1 MTCARD
7 LRARLLAEVIADPDS
22 DSARQVYADELLTRG
37 DPRGELAQIDAALA
51 GALSIRKRT
60 VLNARRAEL
69 VEHHAS
75 TWWPFPLA
83 CRVRHGFVDA
93 VTGTLAQLAAAGP
106 ALFAAEPVVDVTVTE
121 LGGEAG
127 ARALAA
133 APWLPRVRRLAV
145 RGLDDASFAVLA
157 AAGGCQGLASLNVSA
172 SRLSGAAPASLGD
185 HLPACRTLVLT
196 GNETGDDGIAGLR
209 AWMHVTEV
217 ETRYLSECALSTRG
231 VATLIAAPLPALVR
245 LGLTG
250 NELDDGVAS
259 VFAASAPNLP
269 ALRVLE
275 LKAAGLSR
283 AALDIFQHAGLAL
296 DRLDLRR
303 NSIRAAD
310 AVTLPFV
317 RAGWE

>member
-1 MTCARD
+1 MSDRS
-7 LRARLLAEVIADPDS
+7 ARLLAEVIADPDS

-37 DPRGELAQIDAALA
+37 DPRGELVQIDAALA
-51 GALSIRKRT
+51 GGLSIRKRA

-69 VEHHAS
+69 VGQHGS
-75 TWWPFPLA
+75 TWWPFPLE
-83 CRVRHGFVDA
+83 CRVRYGFVEA
-93 VTGTLAQLAAAGP
+93 VTGTLAQLVAAGP
-106 ALFAAEPVVDVTVTE
+106 ALFAAEPVVEVTVTE
-121 LGGEAG
+121 LGGKAG
-127 ARALAA
+127 ARKLAG
-133 APWLPRVRRLAV
+133 APWLPRVRGLAV
-145 RGLDDASFAVLA
+145 RGLDDAGFAVLA

-172 SRLSGAAPASLGD
+172 SRLSASAPAALGN

-196 GNETGDDGIAGLR
+196 GNDIGDDGIAGLR
-209 AWMHVTEV
+209 AWTHVTDV
-217 ETRYLSECALSTRG
+217 ETLYLAECDLSTRG
-231 VATLIAAPLPALVR
+231 VAMLIAAPLPALVK

-283 AALDIFQHAGLAL
+283 AVLDTFQHANLAL

-303 NSIRAAD
+303 NSIRPAD
-310 AVTLPFV
+310 AAALPFV
-317 RAGWE
+317 RAGWQ